1 MDFTNLFNLKGKVAL
16 VTGGSQGLGSYIVQG
31 LLQYGVRVGVFD
43 IKKPEHKSWIN
54 DFEKDYS
61 FIQCDVSDPI
71 QVSKAVQ
78 KIVKNFKRIDILV
91 NCAGIVEQAMAENM
105 SNEIWD
111 SVIKVNL
118 YGTFYVCRE
127 VGKIMI
133 MQKSGKIVNMASQ
146 AGVIGLPR
154 GNSNY
159 CTSKGGVIALT
170 KTLAVEWAKY
180 NIRVNSVSPCH
191 FNTPFT
197 EKLMKDP
204 NTSNGILARIPLGRI
219 GEANDIVGPVI
230 FLVSN
235 ASSMI
240 TGHNLMVDGGV
251 TSSY

>member
-1 MDFTNLFNLKGKVAL
+1 MDFTSLFNLKGKVAL

-31 LLQYGVRVGVFD
+31 LLQYGVEVGVLD
-43 IKKPEHKSWIN
+43 IKKIKQEN
-54 DFEKDYS
+54 DFKKDCF
-61 FIQCDVSDPI
+61 FIQCDVSNPI
-71 QVSKAVQ
+71 QVLKTVQ
-78 KIVKNFKRIDILV
+78 KFVKHFKRIDILV
-91 NCAGIVEQAMAENM
+91 NCAGIVKRAKAENM
-105 SNEIWD
+105 SDEIWD
-111 SVIKVNL
+111 SVINVNL
-118 YGTFYVCRE
+118 FSMFYVCRE

-180 NIRVNSVSPCH
+180 NIMVNSISPCH
-191 FNTPFT
+191 FNTPST
-197 EKLMKDP
+197 EKLMKDSD
-204 NTSNGILARIPLGRI
+204 TTNGILARIPLGRI
-219 GEANDIVGPVI
+219 GEANDIIGPVI

-235 ASSMI
+235 ASNMI